1 MLVRRQSRVRGWFA
15 RSLLAAIGAIAA
27 ATLPLGS
34 SSVVAAGSN
43 QVSASTLLSDACTA
57 SFGASALRFQGHI
70 TSGGTPMSVD
80 VYFGSAGELMT
91 VAEHGG
97 AETFRIIANG
107 PSIYMEANGAFW
119 LANTN
124 HNRAAASLFAG
135 RWIDVTSDKKDF
147 GDVTKSLSKE
157 SILSQ
162 CRAGGS
168 ATYAGTAVV
177 NGMKVIKIHHHTTSE
192 SDTFYIE
199 KGPTP
204 YILKLTGSQSQKDSG
219 DVLFSDYG
227 VQPHIAAP
235 AGAIPFSQL
244 SGNSGNSGNSG

>member
-1 MLVRRQSRVRGWFA
+1 
-15 RSLLAAIGAIAA
+15 
-27 ATLPLGS
+27 
-34 SSVVAAGSN
+34 
-43 QVSASTLLSDACTA
+43 
-57 SFGASALRFQGHI
+57 
-70 TSGGTPMSVD
+70 MSVD

-235 AGAIPFSQL
+235 AGAIPFSYAIISTL
-244 SGNSGNSGNSG
+244 SVILFHVTRRSNLSALCGVRSPTVAARTSSGKCAASCSGRRPDA